1 MQSPAESLLLSEND
15 RLRAVLS
22 ATCENNRRLAGLK
35 DELAEC
41 LAETVRTALL
51 PDPLRERAVL
61 LLNAA
66 GICLECGMARCC
78 CPTICQT

>member
-1 MQSPAESLLLSEND
+1 MQPSAESLLSEND

-22 ATCENNRRLAGLK
+22 ATCENNRRLARLK

-51 PDPLRERAVL
+51 PDPLRERAL
-61 LLNAA
+61 LLLDAA
-66 GICLECGMARCC
+66 GICLECGSSRCC
-78 CPTICQT
+78 CPTICEA